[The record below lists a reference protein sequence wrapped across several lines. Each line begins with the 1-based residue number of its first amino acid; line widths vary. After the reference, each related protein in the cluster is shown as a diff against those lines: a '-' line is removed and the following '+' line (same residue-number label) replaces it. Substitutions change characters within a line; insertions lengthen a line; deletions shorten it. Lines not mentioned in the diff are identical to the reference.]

1 MLYAAHSMPR
11 RAPYILSPTAQRLR
25 FALGGGPHLLGA
37 LGSMTYA
44 FNSSDHLA
52 PQLTHD

>member
-1 MLYAAHSMPR
+1 MLYAALYSMPR
-11 RAPYILSPTAQRLR
+11 RAPYILSPTAQR

-52 PQLTHD
+52 PRLTHD